1 MDTSSVPLA
10 YAPIA
15 PLSPR
20 PTQPREIFIG
30 ENQRH
35 QRAVRTRRKRVSSP
49 DVLSLSLALS
59 LSFRSFASRVFQ
71 GIVSQK
77 TIISFLLPSS
87 LVHSSH
93 SQRIGSLFLPIEPHP
108 RRYCSAIIRSQD
120 KVGPRGRETLLSI
133 TRACIKKHFSKP
145 NDFLKQAAAI
155 DRGNYRRGGGLVGTI
170 SFIFCI
176 EDPRCIPRP
185 TGYREWKPRKGEGER
200 RIETKG

>member
-20 PTQPREIFIG
+20 LHPAPRNFY
-30 ENQRH
+30 
-35 QRAVRTRRKRVSSP
+35 RRKPAASKSGSNEEEVCFFARRALP
-49 DVLSLSLALS
+49 LSLALS

-145 NDFLKQAAAI
+145 NDFSEAS
-155 DRGNYRRGGGLVGTI
+155 RGN
-170 SFIFCI
+170 
-176 EDPRCIPRP
+176 
-185 TGYREWKPRKGEGER
+185 
-200 RIETKG
+200 